1 MRLIPREEKFYE
13 FFLEQVRIICE
24 AAQFLVEGAEAGSA
38 SLASAAIRIRVLEQQ
53 GDEVIHEIYV
63 RLNQTFITPLDPE
76 DIHSLSSHLDDVL
89 DGIEDAAHRMV
100 SYRIE
105 NIPPTVV
112 QLCRIVRDCSAAL
125 QKAFVALAKNEK
137 LTDHCI
143 EINRLEEVADQLVRS
158 AVSDLFVHEKDPIVV
173 LKLKEVYEF
182 LEQTTDACEDVA
194 DALQNVVVKNS

>member
-1 MRLIPREEKFYE
+1 MKLIPREEKFFH

-24 AAQFLVEGAEAGSA
+24 ASQLLLEGARAGNA
-38 SLASAAIRIRVLEQQ
+38 SLATAALKIRALEQQ

-76 DIHSLSSHLDDVL
+76 DLHSLSSHLDDVM
-89 DGIEDAAHRMV
+89 DGIEDAIHRMV
-100 SYRIE
+100 SYRLKT
-105 NIPPTVV
+105 IPPMVV
-112 QLCRIVRDCSAAL
+112 ELCVIVRSCAEVL
-125 QKAFVALAKNEK
+125 QKAFVALSKDEK
-137 LTDHCI
+137 LIDHCI

-158 AVSDLFVHEKDPIVV
+158 AVGELFQNERDPIAIM
-173 LKLKEVYEF
+173 KLKEIYEF